1 MSQWYGWI
9 GRLIEMKQD
18 GLFLVMSTWSAVLQW
33 FNGNRTEAGARQ
45 VQDLVGRL
53 EHGVLP

>member
-1 MSQWYGWI
+1 
-9 GRLIEMKQD
+9 MKQD
-18 GLFLVMSTWSAVLQW
+18 GLCLVLSAVLQL
-33 FNGNRTEAGARQ
+33 FKGKRTEAGARQ